1 LDVDRFVEEA
11 FKIDAR
17 LRYLAVVDDGFH
29 VLISKMRPGVESL
42 TPDEVQKNFEQLV
55 TPLVMD
61 ALAKLEPYLGE
72 LYSATLR
79 YRKLLLLL
87 YKQGNRIIVT
97 SFEPEV
103 GDTYIKV
110 VLNKLAHL
118 TSEHL
123 GFLQRLPRPK
133 HDTPPGEKQ
142 S

>member
-1 LDVDRFVEEA
+1 MYVDRFVEEA
-11 FKIDAR
+11 FKIDKR

-29 VLISKMRPGVESL
+29 VLISKMRPGVEPL
-42 TPDEVQKNFEQLV
+42 TTDEVQKNFEQRV

-79 YRKLLLLL
+79 YRELLVLL
-87 YKQGNRIIVT
+87 YKQANRIIVA

-123 GFLQRLPRPK
+123 GSLQRSPRTGT
-133 HDTPPGEKQ
+133 HRQAED
-142 S
+142 